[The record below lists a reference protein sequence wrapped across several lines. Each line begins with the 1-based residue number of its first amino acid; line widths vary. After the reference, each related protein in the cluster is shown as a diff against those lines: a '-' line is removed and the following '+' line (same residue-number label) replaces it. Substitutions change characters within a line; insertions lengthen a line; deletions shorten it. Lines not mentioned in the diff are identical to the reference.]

1 MSTVSYGERIRR
13 LPAGTLPATART
25 FFYATV
31 AAAVVAAAATS
42 TVSYD
47 HVDWP
52 IFGAV
57 LAGGALAQVFAT
69 HTSGDQVFHTG
80 LAFSVAAALVL
91 PPELV
96 VVVCVLQHVPEWLR
110 QRYPWFIQGFNIANV
125 VLSGLAAW
133 SVRAAF
139 AGQGVHVTAAA
150 TTAGVVAA
158 SVAALTFV
166 LVNHALLA
174 RMLRLARGHD
184 LSASGLFTLDGLIQD
199 GVVAA
204 VGVGLGFVL
213 LHSWALA
220 VVVALPLVLIQRAL
234 ALPTLREQAL
244 SDHKT
249 GLLNSRGIDQ
259 PARSEFA
266 RARRLGHPLSVL
278 LCDVDDLREINN
290 RLGHLE
296 GDAALSVVAAALPG
310 GAAGVR
316 PLRALRRRRVPRRAA
331 GDGRGGGGH
340 GRRADPGLARGE
352 PAADE
357 RGPAGGG
364 RLDRPWHAA
373 GRRSGD
379 RHDARARGRRDVRG
393 EARRPQLVPDRRL
406 TAATIPATWGG

>member
-1 MSTVSYGERIRR
+1 MSAVSYGERIRR

-25 FFYATV
+25 FFYVTV
-31 AAAVVAAAATS
+31 AAAVVAAVATVRVPYGN
-42 TVSYD
+42 VS
-47 HVDWP
+47 WP
-52 IFGAV
+52 VFGAV

-69 HTSGDQVFHTG
+69 HTSANQVFHTG
-80 LAFSVAAALVL
+80 LAFSIAAALVL

-139 AGQGVHVTAAA
+139 ARQGVHVTAAA
-150 TTAGVVAA
+150 ATAEVVAA
-158 SVAALTFV
+158 SVAAVTFV

-204 VGVGLGFVL
+204 VGVALGFML

-278 LCDVDDLREINN
+278 LCDIDDLRDINN
-290 RLGHLE
+290 RLGHLQ
-296 GDAALSVVAAALPG
+296 GDAALSVVAAAFR
-310 GAAGVR
+310 AE
-316 PLRALRRRRVPRRAA
+316 LRAYDLCARFG
-331 GDGRGGGGH
+331 GDEFLVVLPETDEEEAVTVAERIQAWLAENPLPTSEGPLAVGVSIGLGTLEDDDPEIGTTLA
-340 GRRADPGLARGE
+340 RAD
-352 PAADE
+352 AAMYE
-357 RGPAGGG
+357 EK
-364 RLDRPWHAA
+364 
-373 GRRSGD
+373 RSG
-379 RHDARARGRRDVRG
+379 RSSF
-393 EARRPQLVPDRRL
+393 L
-406 TAATIPATWGG
+406 TVG

>member
-1 MSTVSYGERIRR
+1 VSAVSYGERIRR
-13 LPAGTLPATART
+13 VPTAGLPVTARP
-25 FFYATV
+25 FFWATV

-47 HVDWP
+47 HVRWRL
-52 IFGAV
+52 FFAV
-57 LAGGALAQVFAT
+57 LVSGALAQVFAT
-69 HTSGDQVFHTG
+69 HTSGNQVFHTG

-133 SVRAAF
+133 SVRASF
-139 AGQGVHVTAAA
+139 AHDGVDVTAAA
-150 TTAGVVAA
+150 TTAGVIAA
-158 SVAALTFV
+158 SAAAVTFV

-184 LSASGLFTLDGLIQD
+184 VPRSGLFTVDSLIQD

-204 VGVGLGFVL
+204 VGVGVAFVL

-244 SDHKT
+244 TDHKT
-249 GLLNSRGIDQ
+249 GLLNARGIDQ
-259 PARSEFA
+259 PARAEFA
-266 RARRLGHPLSVL
+266 RAQRLGHPLSVL
-278 LCDVDDLREINN
+278 LCDLDDLRGINN

-296 GDAALSVVAAALPG
+296 GDAALMVVAAAFR
-310 GAAGVR
+310 AE
-316 PLRALRRRRVPRRAA
+316 LRAYDLCARFG
-331 GDGRGGGGH
+331 GDEFLVVLPETDEEEAVVVAERIQAWLAENPLPTAEGQLAVGISIGVGTLQEGEPEI
-340 GRRADPGLARGE
+340 GTMLARAD
-352 PAADE
+352 AAMYVAK
-357 RGPAGGG
+357 RAGG
-364 RLDRPWHAA
+364 
-373 GRRSGD
+373 RSF
-379 RHDARARGRRDVRG
+379 
-393 EARRPQLVPDRRL
+393 L
-406 TAATIPATWGG
+406 TVG